1 MTFTR
6 STVRYSMTPI
16 PETPYQ
22 AAQQVW
28 DARLGSARVQA
39 ANWRLMAFGLLGV
52 AVIAL
57 SGVIW
62 LSARSTVKPWIV
74 EVDRDGAARAVA
86 PATENYHPSDAQI
99 AYHLEHFIKNVRAI
113 PLDPIILR
121 EQWLQAYD
129 YATDKA
135 AMTLSDY
142 ARVNN
147 PFSHVGHVSV
157 AVEVSSVV
165 RASPSSFQ
173 VRWLERHY
181 SDGALTSTEH
191 WTAILSIVVTPPT
204 DALRLRKNP
213 LGIYVDTIDWSRE
226 LEAH

>member
-6 STVRYSMTPI
+6 ATVRYSTTPI
-16 PETPYQ
+16 AETPYQ

-28 DARLGSARVQA
+28 DERLGSARVQA
-39 ANWRLMAFGLLGV
+39 ANWRLMAFGLLTI

-62 LSARSTVKPWIV
+62 LSARSTVTPWIV
-74 EVDRDGAARAVA
+74 EVDRDGAARAVV

-99 AYHLEHFIKNVRAI
+99 AYYLEHFIKNVRSI

-135 AMTLSDY
+135 AITLSDY

-147 PFSHVGHVSV
+147 PFSRVGHVSV

-165 RASPSSFQ
+165 RASPRSFQ

-191 WTAILSIVVTPPT
+191 WTSILSIVVTPPT
-204 DALRLRKNP
+204 DVLRLRKDP
-213 LGIYVDTIDWSRE
+213 LGIYVDSVDWSRE